1 MKAWYTAA
9 ELAGLPGLPGTERN
23 VLQSAR
29 RNGWAERPNRGRG
42 GGREYAFEAL
52 PPETRQ
58 ALTARTLA
66 QLAVPAVQPLLPGL
80 PGAAAPPAAGL
91 KDWQTARLEARA
103 GLLAAV
109 DDLAQAVGV
118 GQAIREIVVRARDG
132 ALPDH
137 LQRLVPIANAR
148 GGQGGKRTLSARTLH
163 RWRAAA
169 QRGGAA
175 LAPRASRGADMPPW
189 GAAFLAAYRRPQK
202 PTVAEA
208 LRDLAR
214 PGALAEGVA
223 PPSYDQARRW
233 LTKLGEVERRRGRLG
248 PRNLK
253 AVKPF
258 TRRDTTGLRPGD
270 VYTADGHTFDAEV
283 AHPFTGKPFRPE
295 ITLVLDVATR
305 MAVGWS
311 CTLAESALAVL
322 DALRHAA
329 TRHGI
334 PALFYVD
341 RGPGYIN
348 ALLNA
353 PGAGLLPR
361 LGTQI
366 THALPYNSQAHGLV
380 ERAHRTIL
388 VGAAKRLP
396 TYMGTAMDS
405 EAKQIAFKRTRADGQ
420 GLIPWADFCRL
431 IDASCA
437 AYNERPHR
445 GLERTTASAGR
456 RRHSTPREAW
466 DGHLAQGWAPVLPE
480 DPDSLFRPRVARTVR
495 RGEVSLFGNTYFAH
509 DLAEWHGTEVFVAY
523 DVWDGERVWVH
534 DREGA
539 LICSAQAEANKTAYF
554 PLSQIDHARG
564 QREQGRLRRIDAKRR
579 EIEDEAAHVTAPPPP
594 TPAEEQAARE
604 HLAVLRPPE
613 VQAPVD
619 TSPGAPRPRFSGDF
633 AERDWGRWCW
643 NNREQ
648 LDADERAEFEARLHS
663 VNFRLLIGVPLAEAV
678 G

>member
-1 MKAWYTAA
+1 
-9 ELAGLPGLPGTERN
+9 
-23 VLQSAR
+23 
-29 RNGWAERPNRGRG
+29 
-42 GGREYAFEAL
+42 
-52 PPETRQ
+52 
-58 ALTARTLA
+58 
-66 QLAVPAVQPLLPGL
+66 
-80 PGAAAPPAAGL
+80 
-91 KDWQTARLEARA
+91 
-103 GLLAAV
+103 
-109 DDLAQAVGV
+109 
-118 GQAIREIVVRARDG
+118 
-132 ALPDH
+132 
-137 LQRLVPIANAR
+137 
-148 GGQGGKRTLSARTLH
+148 
-163 RWRAAA
+163 
-169 QRGGAA
+169 
-175 LAPRASRGADMPPW
+175 MPPW

-366 THALPYNSQAHGLV
+366 THALPYNSQARGLV

-396 TYMGTAMDS
+396 TYMGAAMDS
-405 EAKQIAFKRTRADGQ
+405 EAKQIAFKRTRADGR

-445 GLERTTASAGR
+445 GLERVTDAAGK
-456 RRHSTPREAW
+456 RRHPTPREAW
-466 DGHLAQGWAPVLPE
+466 DGHLTQGWAPVLPE

-534 DREGA
+534 DTGGA
-539 LICSAQAEANKTAYF
+539 LICTAQADANRVAYF
-554 PLSQIDHARG
+554 PQSQIEHA
-564 QREQGRLRRIDAKRR
+564 QRTRAQGRLRRIDSKRR
-579 EIEDEAAHVTAPPPP
+579 EIEAEAGYRATPAPPSPD
-594 TPAEEQAARE
+594 EEQAAQE
-604 HLAVLRPPE
+604 HLARLHPPAP
-613 VQAPVD
+613 QAPVD
-619 TSPGAPRPRFSGDF
+619 TAPGAPRPRFSGDF

-663 VNFRLLIGVPLAEAV
+663 VNFRLLIGVPPAEAA